1 MMMKWHCK
9 SNKVGMFRLF
19 LNYEYYNVIMNII
32 TVTGY
37 SFRMMWKIM
46 EISEG
51 VICLIQNPPQSA

>member
-1 MMMKWHCK
+1 
-9 SNKVGMFRLF
+9 MFRLF
-19 LNYEYYNVIMNII
+19 LNYEYYNVIMNIV
-32 TVTGY
+32 TVTRN

>member
-1 MMMKWHCK
+1 MMKWNCK
-9 SNKVGMFRLF
+9 LNKVGMFRLF
-19 LNYEYYNVIMNII
+19 LNYEYYNVIMNIVR
-32 TVTGY
+32 VTRN

>member
-1 MMMKWHCK
+1 MMKWNCK

-19 LNYEYYNVIMNII
+19 LNYEYYNVIMNIVR
-32 TVTGY
+32 VTRN